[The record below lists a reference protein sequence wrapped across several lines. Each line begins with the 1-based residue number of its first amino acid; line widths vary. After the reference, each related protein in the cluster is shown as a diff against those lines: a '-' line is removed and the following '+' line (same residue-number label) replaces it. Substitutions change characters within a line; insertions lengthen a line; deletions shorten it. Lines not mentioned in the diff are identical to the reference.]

1 MLAPAF
7 SPPSSPPPL
16 SDATLD
22 LLFASELPV
31 GLAVLDH
38 ELRYRR
44 INPTLAAFNGV
55 PPAQALGRC
64 VSEVLPLA
72 WPQLQPLLRR
82 VLDAGEPLLGCELLL
97 EVPSRPGE
105 LSQWEASYLPIRGG
119 DGGVQGVLV
128 QAVNKSV
135 QQEAERRQRTSA
147 ARLRRVLDSLF
158 AFVGVL
164 DLDGTVLE
172 ANRAPLEAAGISLE
186 EVQGRPFWD
195 TYWWSYDP
203 AMQHWLREAVH
214 AAAQGQVVRQD
225 VVVRMRG
232 DARVTVD
239 FMLAPMLDDE
249 GRVLHLVPSGIDVSD
264 RVAGERALRASEARF
279 RSVFEAAPDGMTLV
293 DVQGRMLLANRAMG
307 RLFGS
312 EASELVGGCIDRLVP
327 TTDRPA
333 HADHIR
339 SYFAD
344 AQPRLMGKRKRLQ
357 GLRSDGSLFN
367 IEVGLNPIPGSEPP
381 EVLATVVDIDDR
393 LAAQALLERALKEK
407 TALLNEVHHRVK
419 NNLQIVSS
427 LLRLQSRHVDEPVRA
442 VLRESQSRVKAMALT
457 HQLLYERSDFSA
469 LELGPYLSRLAA
481 LLREAYVEPGKD
493 IAMQLDLPGEGLS
506 ISLQAA
512 VPCGLI
518 VNELVTNA
526 LKHAFQQRSQGCI
539 RIRATR
545 DAQGLFEIEVAD
557 DGPGMQALPDNDQCQ
572 TLGYQLIPLLA
583 DQLEAR
589 LALVA
594 GPGTCIRLAFRQPGG
609 AA

>member
-1 MLAPAF
+1 MQASAPQAGAGAL
-7 SPPSSPPPL
+7 SL
-16 SDATLD
+16 SDAALD
-22 LLFASELPV
+22 QLFASDLPV
-31 GLAVLDH
+31 GLAVLDG

-44 INPTLAAFNGV
+44 INHMLSAFNGV
-55 PPAQALGRC
+55 PPEQALGRS
-64 VSEVLPLA
+64 VSEVLPEA
-72 WPQLQPLLRR
+72 WPQLEPLLRR
-82 VLDAGEPLLGCELLL
+82 VLEAGEPLLGFEVLL

-105 LSQWEASYLPIRGG
+105 LSQWEASYLPIP
-119 DGGVQGVLV
+119 DGAGNVQGVLV
-128 QAVNKSV
+128 QAVNMSL
-135 QQEAERRQRTSA
+135 QQDAERQLRTSA

-164 DLDGTVLE
+164 DVNGIVLE
-172 ANRAPLEAAGISLE
+172 ANRAPLEAAGISFE
-186 EVQGRPFWD
+186 EVHGRPFWEA
-195 TYWWSYDP
+195 YWWSYDP
-203 AMQHWLREAVH
+203 AMQHWLREAVRI
-214 AAAQGQVVRQD
+214 AAQGQVVRQD
-225 VVVRMRG
+225 VVVRVRD
-232 DARVTVD
+232 DARITID

-249 GRVLHLVPSGIDVSD
+249 GRVQHLVPSGIDVSD

-293 DVQGRMLLANRAMG
+293 DEQGRMLLANRAMG

-312 EASELVGGCIDRLVP
+312 EAGELLGSRIDRLVP
-327 TTDRPA
+327 AADRPA

-357 GLRSDGSLFN
+357 GLRADGSLFN

-393 LAAQALLERALKEK
+393 LAAQAQLERALKEK

-469 LELGPYLSRLAA
+469 LELGPYLHRLAA
-481 LLREAYVEPGKD
+481 LLREAYMEPGKD

-526 LKHAFQQRSQGCI
+526 LKHAFTQRSQGLI
-539 RIRATR
+539 RVRAAR
-545 DAQGLFEIEVAD
+545 DAQGWFEIEVAD
-557 DGPGMQALPDNDQCQ
+557 DGLGMKALPDHDQCA

-589 LALVA
+589 LALVE
-594 GPGTCIRLAFRQPGG
+594 GPGTCIRIQFRQPGS

>member
-1 MLAPAF
+1 MLAPAS

-44 INPTLAAFNGV
+44 INPTLSAFNGV

-82 VLDAGEPLLGCELLL
+82 VLDAGDPLLGCELLL

-557 DGPGMQALPDNDQCQ
+557 DGPGMQALPDHDQCQ

>member
-1 MLAPAF
+1 MHSL
-7 SPPSSPPPL
+7 SREDRPL
-16 SDATLD
+16 TMSDATLD

-31 GLAVLDH
+31 GLAVLDR

-44 INPTLAAFNGV
+44 MNATLAAFNGV
-55 PPAQALGRC
+55 PPELALGRC
-64 VSEVLPLA
+64 VSEVLPEA
-72 WPQLQPLLRR
+72 WPRLQPLLRF
-82 VLDAGEPLLGCELLL
+82 ELLV

-105 LSQWEASYLPIRGG
+105 LSQWEASYLPIPDGS
-119 DGGVQGVLV
+119 GGVQGVLV
-128 QAVNKSV
+128 QAVNMSL
-135 QQEAERRQRTSA
+135 QQDAEHQLRTSS

-164 DLDGTVLE
+164 DVDGTVLE
-172 ANRAPLEAAGISLE
+172 ANRAPLEAAGIRFE
-186 EVQGRPFWD
+186 DVQGRPFWD
-195 TYWWSYDP
+195 AYWWSYDP
-203 AMQHWLREAVH
+203 EMQRWLREAVRL
-214 AAAQGQVVRQD
+214 AAQGQVVRRD
-225 VVVRMRG
+225 VVVRVRD
-232 DARVTVD
+232 DARITID

-293 DVQGRMLLANRAMG
+293 DEQGRMLLANRAMG

-312 EASELVGGCIDRLVP
+312 EAGELVGSCIDRLVP
-327 TTDRPA
+327 TADRPA

-339 SYFAD
+339 AYFAD
-344 AQPRLMGKRKRLQ
+344 AQPRLMGRRKRLQ
-357 GLRSDGSLFN
+357 GLRADGGLFN
-367 IEVGLNPIPGSEPP
+367 IEVGLNPIPGSDPP

-393 LAAQALLERALKEK
+393 LAAQALLERALQEK

-469 LELGPYLSRLAA
+469 LELGPYLRRLAA
-481 LLREAYVEPGKD
+481 LLREAYMEPGKD
-493 IAMQLDLPGEGLS
+493 IALQLELPGEGLS

-526 LKHAFQQRSQGCI
+526 FKHAFQQRSQGSI
-539 RIRATR
+539 RIRAAR

-557 DGPGMQALPDNDQCQ
+557 DGLGMTVLPDHDACQ

-583 DQLEAR
+583 DQLDAR
-589 LALVA
+589 LALGP
-594 GPGTCIRLAFRQPGG
+594 GPGTCIRIEFRQPGST
-609 AA
+609 A

>member
-1 MLAPAF
+1 MEAPPVGPI
-7 SPPSSPPPL
+7 SQSL
-16 SDATLD
+16 SEAALD
-22 LLFASELPV
+22 LLFSSELAI
-31 GLAVLDH
+31 GLALVDR

-44 INPTLAAFNGV
+44 MNSTLAAFNGV
-55 PPAQALGRC
+55 PPEQALGRT
-64 VSEVLPLA
+64 VQEVLPEA
-72 WPQLQPLLRR
+72 WPKLQPLLRR
-82 VLDAGEPLLGCELLL
+82 VLDQGEPLQRFAVLLD
-97 EVPSRPGE
+97 VPSRPGE
-105 LSQWEASYLPIRGG
+105 LSHWEASYLPVTDGK
-119 DGGVQGVLV
+119 GGVQGVLV
-128 QAVNKSV
+128 QAVNVSV
-135 QQEAERRQRTSA
+135 QLQAERKLRASA

-164 DLDGTVLE
+164 DVDGIVLE
-172 ANRAPLEAAGISLE
+172 ANRAPLEAAGISFE
-186 EVQGRPFWD
+186 EVQGQPFWD
-195 TYWWSYDP
+195 TYWWNYDP
-203 AMQHWLREAVH
+203 EIQQWLRDAVRT
-214 AAAQGQVVRQD
+214 AAQGQVVRQD
-225 VVVRMRG
+225 VMVRMR
-232 DARVTVD
+232 DDTRVTVD

-249 GRVLHLVPSGIDVSD
+249 GRVLHLVPSGIDVSA
-264 RVAGERALRASEARF
+264 RVSGERALRASEARF

-293 DVQGRMLLANRAMG
+293 DEQGRMLLANRAMG

-312 EASELVGGCIDRLVP
+312 EAGELVGSRIDRLVP
-327 TTDRPA
+327 TADRPA

-357 GLRSDGSLFN
+357 GLRADGSLFN
-367 IEVGLNPIPGSEPP
+367 IEVGLNPIPGSDPP

-393 LAAQALLERALKEK
+393 LAFQYQLERALQEK

-419 NNLQIVSS
+419 NNLQIISS

-469 LELGPYLSRLAA
+469 LELGPYLRRLAA
-481 LLREAYVEPGKD
+481 LLCEAYMEPGKD
-493 IAMQLDLPGEGLS
+493 IDMQLELPSEGLS

-526 LKHAFQQRSQGCI
+526 LKHAFQQRNRGFI
-539 RIRATR
+539 RIRASR
-545 DAQGLFEIEVAD
+545 DGLGLFQVEVAD
-557 DGPGMQALPDNDQCQ
+557 DGHGMMTLPDLNECQ

-583 DQLEAR
+583 EQLDAR
-589 LALVA
+589 LQLVP
-594 GPGTCIRLAFRQPGG
+594 GPGTCIRLEFRLPGS